1 MADARGGERSVRHD
15 ELDTLDRF
23 YAALNALIERQGLL
37 TLRERLQRRDL
48 PRRGVY
54 FFFDERERR
63 SRVDALR
70 VVRVGTH
77 ALNRG
82 ARSTLRGRL
91 RQHLGTRAGYGNHRG
106 SVFRLHVGAALL
118 ARDGSSLETWGVG
131 SSARADVRQGEREH
145 ERRVSQ
151 YVAKL
156 RVVTLGIED
165 DPGPESLRGY
175 VERNAIAL
183 LANVG
188 RAMDPPSAGWLGH
201 LAQRSQVR
209 DSGLWNVNHVGSCVD
224 PAFPEG
230 LRALVRGI

>member
-1 MADARGGERSVRHD
+1 MTPNESDS
-15 ELDTLDRF
+15 LDRF
-23 YAALNALIERQGLL
+23 YSALTALIERQGLL
-37 TLRERLQRRDL
+37 TLLERLQRRDL

-77 ALNRG
+77 ALKRG

-91 RQHLGTRAGYGNHRG
+91 RQHLGTRAGHGNHRG

-131 SSARADVRQGEREH
+131 SSASAEVRQAEREH
-145 ERRVSQ
+145 EYHVSL
-151 YVAKL
+151 YVARL
-156 RVVTLGIED
+156 RVVTLGIDD

-188 RAMDPPSAGWLGH
+188 RSVDPPSTGWLGH

>member
-1 MADARGGERSVRHD
+1 MPD
-15 ELDTLDRF
+15 ESDTLDRF
-23 YAALNALIERQGLL
+23 YAALTALIERQGLL

-77 ALNRG
+77 ALKRG

-91 RQHLGTRAGYGNHRG
+91 RQHLGTRAGHGNHRG

-131 SSARADVRQGEREH
+131 SSASSEVRQAERENEH
-145 ERRVSQ
+145 HVSR
-151 YVAKL
+151 YVARL

-165 DPGPESLRGY
+165 DPGPDSLRGY

-183 LANVG
+183 LANLG
-188 RAMDPPSAGWLGH
+188 RVVDPPSTGWLGH

-209 DSGLWNVNHVGSCVD
+209 ESGLWNVNHAGSVVETGFLD
-224 PAFPEG
+224 RYEAILG
-230 LRALVRGI
+230 RVRAP

>member
-1 MADARGGERSVRHD
+1 MTPG

-23 YAALNALIERQGLL
+23 YAALTALIERQGLV
-37 TLRERLQRRDL
+37 TLRERLRRRDL

-63 SRVDALR
+63 SHGDALR

-77 ALNRG
+77 ALKRG

-91 RQHLGTRAGYGNHRG
+91 RQHLGTRAGHGNHRG

-131 SSARADVRQGEREH
+131 SSASAVVRRAEREH
-145 ERRVSQ
+145 EHHVSR
-151 YVAKL
+151 YVARL

-165 DPGPESLRGY
+165 DPGPDSLRGY

-188 RAMDPPSAGWLGH
+188 RVVDPPSVGWLGH
-201 LAQRSQVR
+201 VAHRATVR
-209 DSGLWNVNHVGSCVD
+209 ESGLWNVNHVGAIAD
-224 PAFPEG
+224 PAFAKR
-230 LRALVRGI
+230 LNDLVRRAS